1 MEDILILFVDL
12 CVDLKKPRL
21 AKDGLHQYRVICQN
35 TNVSSMSFV
44 IKHFLEASEKAAESA
59 QAEAE
64 LTQLK
69 EGEKNKLVES
79 VESKLLSSVS
89 GGEDAKVMNFHFN
102 VFDFYLFILFVQDR
116 ADREYVTPWLKF
128 LWETYKTVL
137 DILRTNQK
145 LEGRLF
151 LVLF

>member
-1 MEDILILFVDL
+1 MEDILILFLDL

-35 TNVSSMSFV
+35 TNVSSMAYV

-64 LTQLK
+64 LAQLK
-69 EGEKNKLVES
+69 EGDKGGKALLAES
-79 VESKLLSSVS
+79 AEARLLSSVS
-89 GGEDAKVMNFHFN
+89 GEDAK
-102 VFDFYLFILFVQDR
+102 DR
-116 ADREYVTPWLKF
+116 ADREHVTPWLKF
-128 LWETYKTVL
+128 LWESYKTVL

-145 LEGRLF
+145 LEGLYHHAARHAF
-151 LVLF
+151 HFCIK